1 MWGASHTIIGAK
13 MGIGWHPLSATK
25 KRKQLFLLSCVNR
38 EFKPSCK
45 ILCPHYRQIA
55 VNPNLLLLPPP
66 SQSSLTKEKD
76 LHGEAISNFLSYG
89 SWVPTSKY
97 IMVPQL
103 QILILF
109 KLHLKPY
116 HVSSGLYCPSNVRV
130 LVISAVDYRV
140 IATCEK
146 VHLFGK
152 LLMFSG
158 ID

>member
-1 MWGASHTIIGAK
+1 
-13 MGIGWHPLSATK
+13 
-25 KRKQLFLLSCVNR
+25 
-38 EFKPSCK
+38 
-45 ILCPHYRQIA
+45 
-55 VNPNLLLLPPP
+55 
-66 SQSSLTKEKD
+66 
-76 LHGEAISNFLSYG
+76 
-89 SWVPTSKY
+89 
-97 IMVPQL
+97 MVPQL

-130 LVISAVDYRV
+130 LDISAVDYRV

-146 VHLFGK
+146 VHLFRK